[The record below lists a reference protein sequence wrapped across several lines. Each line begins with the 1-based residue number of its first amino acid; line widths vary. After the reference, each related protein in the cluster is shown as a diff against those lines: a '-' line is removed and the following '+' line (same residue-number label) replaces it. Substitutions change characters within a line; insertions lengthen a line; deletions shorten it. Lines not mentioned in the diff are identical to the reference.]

1 MSVSAT
7 NCRAA
12 LFRRTGAEQGRS
24 VYEKKGVFPAFF
36 IEHVK
41 SSPEGETGEL
51 SEILLPPGAAPEAG
65 DELEVEGARYRI
77 SGIRSCIDA
86 SGKLRGFRCTFL
98 R

>member
-1 MSVSAT
+1 MFVSAT
-7 NCRAA
+7 NCKAA

-24 VYEKKGVFPAFF
+24 VYEEKGVFPAFF

-41 SSPEGETGEL
+41 SSPEGEQEEL
-51 SEILLPPGAAPEAG
+51 SEILFPPEAAPEPG
-65 DELEVEGARYRI
+65 DELELEGARYRI
-77 SGIRSCIDA
+77 SSIRSCIDA

>member
-24 VYEKKGVFPAFF
+24 VYEKRGVFPAFF

-51 SEILLPPGAAPEAG
+51 SEILLPPGAAPETG

-77 SGIRSCIDA
+77 SSIRSCIDA
-86 SGKLRGFRCTFL
+86 SGRLRGFRCTFL

>member
-12 LFRRTGAEQGRS
+12 LFRRTGAERGRS

-51 SEILLPPGAAPEAG
+51 SEILLPPGAVPEAG
-65 DELEVEGARYRI
+65 DELELEGARYRI
-77 SGIRSCIDA
+77 SSIRSCIDA
-86 SGKLRGFRCTFL
+86 SGRLRGFRCTFL

>member
-1 MSVSAT
+1 MSISAA
-7 NCRAA
+7 NCKAA

-36 IEHVK
+36 IEHIG
-41 SSPEGETGEL
+41 SSADGGTEEL
-51 SEILLPPGAAPEAG
+51 SEILLPPEAAPVSG
-65 DELEVEGARYRI
+65 DEVELEGRRCRI
-77 SGIRSCIDA
+77 SGIRRCVDA

>member
-7 NCRAA
+7 NCKAA

-36 IEHVK
+36 IEHVR
-41 SSPEGETGEL
+41 SSVNGGSEEL
-51 SEILLPPGAAPEAG
+51 SEILLPPEAAPVPG
-65 DELEVEGARYRI
+65 DELEVKGARYRI
-77 SGIRSCIDA
+77 SGVRSCVDA

>member
-1 MSVSAT
+1 MFVSAT

-86 SGKLRGFRCTFL
+86 SGRLRGFRCTFL

>member
-7 NCRAA
+7 NCKAA
-12 LFRRTGAEQGRS
+12 LFRRTGAEQCRS
-24 VYEKKGVFPAFF
+24 VYGKKGVFPAFF

-51 SEILLPPGAAPEAG
+51 SEILLPPEAAPVPG
-65 DELEVEGARYRI
+65 DELEVREARYRI
-77 SGIRSCIDA
+77 SGIRSCVDA
-86 SGKLRGFRCTFL
+86 SGALRGFRCTFL

>member
-1 MSVSAT
+1 MSVFAT

-24 VYEKKGVFPAFF
+24 VYERRGEFPAFF

-41 SSPEGETGEL
+41 SSPSGEREEL
-51 SEILLPPGAAPEAG
+51 SEILFPPETAPVPG
-65 DELEVEGARYRI
+65 DELELDGARYRI
-77 SGIRSCIDA
+77 SGVRSCIDA
-86 SGKLRGFRCTFL
+86 SGRLRGFRCTFL

>member
-51 SEILLPPGAAPEAG
+51 SEILLPPEAAPVLG

-77 SGIRSCIDA
+77 SGIRSCIDV